1 MARKKT
7 TEKQPPM
14 KPEVIVQQPMEEV
27 MRYSMIPY
35 AEYVIMDRALP
46 RVEDGLKPVQRR
58 ILYTMMELGN
68 TPDKPYKKSARV
80 AGDTMGKYHPH
91 GDSSIYDAMVRMAQ
105 PFNMG
110 APLVDGHGN
119 FGSIDGDSAAA
130 MRYTEVR
137 MAPLAL
143 ELLRDIEKDTVP
155 FSLNFDDTLKEPDIL
170 PGRFPNLLVN
180 GAMGIAVGLATNIPP
195 HNLGE
200 VVRGVIAQMDNPNIT
215 TRELMQYVPAPDFPT
230 GGIIVNPEDIEAA
243 FETGRGRIAI
253 RSRCEI
259 EELSGGRSQIV
270 IHEIPYQ
277 VNKAAMLE
285 KIQRLAQERKD
296 ALGLIGDIRDESDR
310 NGLRAVIEL
319 KKGADAQKILQY
331 LYKYSDLQVNFG
343 VNMVAIADGKPR
355 QLPLREI
362 NRYYIAHQ
370 EKVVTLRTQYDL
382 ERAEEREHILEGL
395 YIAIQN
401 IDEVI
406 AIIKAS
412 PSTRDAQKALMK
424 RFDLTSVQAQAILDM
439 RLARLTALEVDK
451 IIAEL
456 ESLRKL
462 IAKLKGI
469 LKSHKKLMD
478 VIKTELLE
486 IVKKYDAP
494 RRTAVEDTSE
504 EETFNPEDYVVV
516 EDVRVTV
523 TRMGY
528 VKRLAEKAYQRSNRE
543 TEMDDL
549 GSEDAPLCCI
559 EANTAQKLFI
569 FTSGGTMLQ
578 LPVNEVPEGRWKDKG
593 SPLFALHNG
602 FVKGEKVVAVF
613 AYDAWPEKG
622 ELIFITKG
630 GMGKKSAAADYV
642 TRMRKLTACS
652 VKEDDELV
660 GVEWVKRGAGLVLIS
675 AAGMTLMT
683 RHSQIPV
690 QGRATRGVKVMN
702 LEADDQVI
710 LAAQLDPEEEI
721 VLITDA
727 GYGKRLPYMAFS
739 AQNRGG
745 KGMKAVAFYKNGA
758 NGKGIACALKIN
770 AGKRI
775 QVEMT
780 SGEKVIL
787 TADELPMEKLEGR
800 GAPTGIRVVLGN
812 EIVNSCVCLE

>member
-1 MARKKT
+1 MPRKKT
-7 TEKQPPM
+7 AGQQPPA
-14 KPEVIVQQPMEEV
+14 KPEIIVQQPMEEV
-27 MRYSMIPY
+27 MRDSMIPY

-68 TPDKPYKKSARV
+68 TPDKPHKKSARV
-80 AGDTMGKYHPH
+80 AGDAMGKYHPH

-105 PFNMG
+105 DFVMR

-143 ELLRDIEKDTVP
+143 ELLRDIDKETVP

-180 GAMGIAVGLATNIPP
+180 GAMGIAVGLATSIPP

-200 VVRGVIAQMDNPNIT
+200 TVRAVIAQMDKPDIT
-215 TRELMQYVPAPDFPT
+215 TRELMQYLPAPDFPT
-230 GGIIVNPEDIEAA
+230 GGIIVNPGDLEAA
-243 FETGRGRIAI
+243 YETGRGRIAV

-285 KIQRLAQERKD
+285 KIQRLSQERKD
-296 ALGLIGDIRDESDR
+296 ALGGIGDIRDESDR

-355 QLPLREI
+355 QLPLKEI

-370 EKVVTLRTQYDL
+370 EKVVTLRTRYDL

-412 PSTRDAQKALMK
+412 PSTREAQKALMK

-451 IIAEL
+451 IMAEL
-456 ESLRKL
+456 EAVRKQ
-462 IAKLKGI
+462 ITRLKAI
-469 LKSHKKLMD
+469 LKSHKKLME
-478 VIKTELLE
+478 VIKSELTE
-486 IVKKYDAP
+486 IAQRYDTP
-494 RRTAVEDTSE
+494 RKTSVEDTAAE
-504 EETFNPEDYVVV
+504 ESFNPEDYIVV

-523 TRMGY
+523 TRAGY
-528 VKRLAEKAYQRSNRE
+528 VKRITEKAYQRSNRE
-543 TEMDDL
+543 TGMEDLAPDD
-549 GSEDAPLCCI
+549 GPLCCL
-559 EANTAQKLFI
+559 EATTAQRLYLFI
-569 FTSGGTMLQ
+569 SSGAMLQ
-578 LPVNEVPEGRWKDKG
+578 IPVSELPEGRWRDKG
-593 SPLFALHNG
+593 TALFALHNG
-602 FVKGEKVVAVF
+602 FAKGERVVAAFV
-613 AYDAWPEKG
+613 YEAWPEQG
-622 ELIFITKG
+622 ELLFITKD

-642 TRMRKLTACS
+642 TRMRKLTACA
-652 VKEDDELV
+652 VKDGDELV
-660 GVEWVKRGAGLVLIS
+660 AVEWVRRLSLI
-675 AAGMTLMT
+675 
-683 RHSQIPV
+683 HI
-690 QGRATRGVKVMN
+690 
-702 LEADDQVI
+702 
-710 LAAQLDPEEEI
+710 
-721 VLITDA
+721 
-727 GYGKRLPYMAFS
+727 
-739 AQNRGG
+739 
-745 KGMKAVAFYKNGA
+745 
-758 NGKGIACALKIN
+758 
-770 AGKRI
+770 
-775 QVEMT
+775 
-780 SGEKVIL
+780 
-787 TADELPMEKLEGR
+787 
-800 GAPTGIRVVLGN
+800 
-812 EIVNSCVCLE
+812 